1 MEINL
6 PIDNKQIKELKVEL
20 MRFMMSYKFALDEV
34 NTKIDI
40 LKQEFQY
47 MHDYSPI
54 EHVSSRV
61 KSPDSIMKKV
71 QKKGYELS
79 LEDIQ
84 KNIRDIAGIRITC
97 SFSSDIYVISE
108 MLQKQKDIEVVEVK
122 DYIEKPKSNGYKS
135 LHMIIKIPIFMSD
148 REDHVYVEIQIRTIA
163 MDFWASLEHKIYY
176 KYNKE
181 IPTHIKDELKE
192 AATSASQLD
201 KKMEN
206 LHIEMKKIKENVG
219 YDEDVEEIMLRDE
232 RFHLPLEFLKNAIY
246 QNKK

>member
-6 PIDNKQIKELKVEL
+6 PIDNKAVKELKVEL

-34 NTKIDI
+34 NTKIGI

-71 QKKGYELS
+71 QKKGYKLS

-122 DYIEKPKSNGYKS
+122 DYIKNAKPNGYQS

-181 IPTHIKDELKE
+181 IPEHIKEELKE
-192 AATSASQLD
+192 AATSAAQLD

-246 QNKK
+246 QNK